1 VSPAH
6 PPAQVTV
13 EGGKDWPQLESI
25 SKAERVV
32 SLNLRPGR
40 ARKGTAGEARALAFQ
55 ALQALKRTYTT
66 RGASGSQV
74 RRDVSG

>member
-1 VSPAH
+1 MSPAH

-55 ALQALKRTYTT
+55 ALQAL
-66 RGASGSQV
+66 
-74 RRDVSG
+74 